1 MRLET
6 QGKWLAEDRI
16 CNHLVLFGATG
27 DLATRMLL
35 PSLYFLDLDG
45 LLPDDFRVTGVSRLG
60 DTAEAIL
67 QRVQAGVSTN
77 PRSLAVADD
86 SVWRRFAARFDYL
99 SLDVT
104 QPEDLQRLA
113 DRIPERSNCLFFLAL
128 SPSLFGRVCRG
139 LEEVGL
145 VRGGSRVVLEKP
157 LGRDLAT
164 CRQINEA
171 LAEVFSEE
179 QIFRID
185 HYLGKETVQNL
196 IALRFGNAMFEPL
209 WNNLSIDHVQITIAE
224 TQSVGGRW
232 PYYDEYGALRDMVQ
246 NHLLQLVCLIA
257 MEPPSNL
264 DPEAIRNEKV
274 KVLRCLRAIGARTV
288 SDDTVRGQY
297 APGYREDRGAD
308 SDTETYVAIR
318 ASIDNWRWSGVPFYL
333 RTGKALADR
342 RTEIAIQF
350 KDVPHSVFEG
360 EGQLDLS
367 PNRLI
372 IRLQPEENISL
383 QLMSKMPGLTRDG
396 MRLSPVTLDITQS
409 DLQQDRRIAYERL
422 LLDAIEGNSTLF
434 VGRSEVEQAWRWVDG
449 IIEGW
454 SEAASDLEVYPS
466 GSWGPDGGRA
476 LVERDGRSWRD

>member
-6 QGKWLAEDRI
+6 LGKWLSEDRI

-35 PSLYFLDLDG
+35 PALYFLDVDG
-45 LLPDDFRVTGVSRLG
+45 LLPAEFRITGVSRAG
-60 DTAEAIL
+60 DTAEAVL
-67 QRVQAGVSTN
+67 RRVWAGVSAN
-77 PRSLAVADD
+77 PRTLAVADD
-86 SVWRRFAARFDYL
+86 AVWSRFAARFDHF
-99 SLDVT
+99 SLDVSKA
-104 QPEDLQRLA
+104 EDLRCLA
-113 DRIPERSNCLFFLAL
+113 KHIPESSNCLFFLAL
-128 SPSLFGRVCRG
+128 SPSLFGQVCRG
-139 LEEVGL
+139 LEGARL

-157 LGRDLAT
+157 LGRDLES
-164 CRQINEA
+164 CRKINEA
-171 LAEVFSEE
+171 LSEVFSEE

-196 IALRFGNAMFEPL
+196 IALRFGNAVFEPL

-224 TQSVGGRW
+224 TQSVGSRW

-246 NHLLQLVCLIA
+246 NHLLQLLCLIA

-274 KVLRCLRAIGARTV
+274 KVLRSLRAIGAGTV
-288 SDDTVRGQY
+288 SEETVRGQY
-297 APGYREDRGAD
+297 APGYRGERGAN
-308 SDTETYVAIR
+308 SKTETYVAIR

-342 RTEIAIQF
+342 RTEIAIEF
-350 KDVPHSVFEG
+350 KDVPHSVFER

-383 QLMSKMPGLTRDG
+383 QIMSKKSGLTRDG
-396 MRLSPVTLDITQS
+396 MRLSPVTLDITQG

-454 SEAASDLEVYPS
+454 SEAASDLEEYPS
-466 GSWGPDGGRA
+466 GSWGPDGARA
-476 LVERDGRSWRD
+476 LVERDGRNWRD